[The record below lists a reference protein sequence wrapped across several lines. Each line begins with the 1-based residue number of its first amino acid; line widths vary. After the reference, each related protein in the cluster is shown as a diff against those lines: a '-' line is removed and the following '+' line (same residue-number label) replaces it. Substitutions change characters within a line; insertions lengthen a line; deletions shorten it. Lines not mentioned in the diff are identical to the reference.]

1 MDPANGYS
9 THDHPSVQHYQ
20 VQTILNTSS
29 YFLFPK
35 MSIFLNLFH
44 IMIFRIKF
52 VFFQRLVLPMLLL
65 CHSLQQV
72 VGMVTQISFSVDGS
86 AFPKKPYS
94 LTKVAK

>member
-1 MDPANGYS
+1 MPILLMVILVCNMG
-9 THDHPSVQHYQ
+9 Q
-20 VQTILNTSS
+20 VQTILNPII
-29 YFLFPK
+29 LFVSK
-35 MSIFLNLFH
+35 MSIFLNLLH

-52 VFFQRLVLPMLLL
+52 VFFRWLFLPMLLF